1 MRTGT
6 SQVLRRLGLVPTKFN
21 DGRSTVYQTGLD
33 KERWNIRGI
42 ESFDVDLNEYV
53 DALAAKV
60 AHRALPE

>member
-1 MRTGT
+1 M
-6 SQVLRRLGLVPTKFN
+6 GLVPTKFN